1 MVESQKSKYDFVVIA
16 ANGIQGRI
24 VSRTL
29 LEDGHRLL
37 LCAIDDYKMDKL
49 IDHPN
54 ADFSLIDLR
63 RMDRVKRIVKKSGA
77 KVVVNCAIDDFN
89 LAVTKMALELGM
101 HYIDLGSEEK
111 MLYDQMELDK
121 EFREKGITGITGM
134 GSTPGITNVMLRYIR
149 PQFDTIETVHVGF
162 TWDSNMPVFV
172 TPFSIDAISYEFSE
186 PAKMLEN
193 GEFVHKYPDEAT
205 VDYYFK
211 SIGKQ
216 KTRYTKHIEHH
227 SFYEYLKDMGV
238 RNISVFSSFPS
249 HSYTALK
256 TIVDLGFTTKEPVVV
271 DGVSMR
277 PLDFAGEVLRK
288 IPVPEGYTE
297 KENLWLKVFG
307 QKNGEKKDVEMDCV
321 ANTLPE
327 WEDATCNIDTG
338 FPAAIVAEMIADGR
352 INEPGMYSPE
362 FVVPPEPFF
371 QELGTRKI
379 AIYENGKKIN

>member
-1 MVESQKSKYDFVVIA
+1 MAEQQKSKYDFVVIA

-24 VSRTL
+24 VSRLL
-29 LEDGHRLL
+29 LEDGYKVL

-49 IDHPN
+49 IDHAN

-77 KVVVNCAIDDFN
+77 KVVVNCAVDDFN

-101 HYIDLGSEEK
+101 HYIDLGSEEQ
-111 MLYDQMELDK
+111 MLYDQMALDK
-121 EFREKGITGITGM
+121 EFREKSITGITGV

-238 RNISVFSSFPS
+238 KNISVFSSFPS

-338 FPAAIVAEMIADGR
+338 FPAGIVAEMIADGR
-352 INEPGMYSPE
+352 IDEPGMYSPE